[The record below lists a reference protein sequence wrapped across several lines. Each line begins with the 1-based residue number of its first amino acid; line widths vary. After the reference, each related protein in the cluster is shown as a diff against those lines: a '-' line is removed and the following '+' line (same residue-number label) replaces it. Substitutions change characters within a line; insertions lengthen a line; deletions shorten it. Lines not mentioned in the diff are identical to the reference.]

1 MTAVKE
7 KRKKHESKD
16 RELGPSHYKYVKILT
31 PPVVHC
37 TLIEEEA
44 PRRSNNSTAASYKFH
59 AAHIRGV
66 QPH

>member
-31 PPVVHC
+31 PSVLR

-44 PRRSNNSTAASYKFH
+44 PRRSNNSTAASFKLN
-59 AAHIRGV
+59 AARTRGV

>member
-31 PPVVHC
+31 PPPVLR

-44 PRRSNNSTAASYKFH
+44 PRRSNNSTAASFKLY
-59 AAHIRGV
+59 AATIRGV